1 MHIHILGICGTFM
14 AGVAAIARAAGH
26 RVTGADQNVYPPM
39 SHQLESM
46 GIDIIEG
53 YDADQLSLSPDLFV
67 VGNVM
72 TRGIPVIEEMLN
84 RRQPYTSG
92 PGWLAQEV
100 LSGCRVVGVAGTHGK
115 TTTSSLLA
123 WILEYAG
130 QQPGFLI
137 GGVPINFD
145 ISARKGENSVFVI
158 EADEYDSAFFDKR
171 AKFLHYRPDIQVITN
186 LEYDH
191 ADIYA
196 NLEAIQW
203 QFHQLIR
210 ALPGNGKLILR
221 AGDVNLGRV
230 IEQGCWTPIET
241 FASVEAGVVDSG
253 ARNASV
259 EDSAAVE
266 TEANWLGVAHADG
279 SLQVLHRGAE
289 AGRCEWQLTGA
300 FNAENAVAA
309 LLAARELGVPVE
321 TALQAIGEF
330 KGVKRRLELR
340 GSFGGVAL
348 YDDFAHHPTE
358 IRRTISGVRSEMK
371 SGRLLIVLEPR
382 SNTMKL
388 GVHRDALADSLSD
401 ADQVWVYKSADLRWD
416 LQGALA
422 DLPKAT
428 VRDDV
433 DSIVEQVAKFSRP
446 GDRLIVMS
454 NGGFF
459 NIHERLA
466 ASLGPE

>member
-1 MHIHILGICGTFM
+1 M
-14 AGVAAIARAAGH
+14 AGIAAIGRAAGH
-26 RVTGADQNVYPPM
+26 RVTGADKNVYPPM
-39 SHQLESM
+39 SDQLAAL

-53 YDADQLSLSPDLFV
+53 YDADQLNLSPDVVV

-72 TRGIPVIEEMLN
+72 TRGMPVIEEMLN
-84 RRQPYTSG
+84 RRLPFTSG

-100 LSGCRVVGVAGTHGK
+100 LPDFRVVGVAGTHGK
-115 TTTSSLLA
+115 TTTTSLLA

-137 GGVPINFD
+137 GGVPRNFD
-145 ISARKGENSVFVI
+145 TSARKGDGSVFVI

-171 AKFLHYRPDIQVITN
+171 AKLLHYRPEIQIITN

-191 ADIYA
+191 ADIYE

-210 ALPGNGKLILR
+210 ALPGNGTLIVR
-221 AGDVNLGRV
+221 ADDPNLTQL

-241 FASVEAGVVDSG
+241 FSSPGSG
-253 ARNASV
+253 AVQVDA
-259 EDSAAVE
+259 D
-266 TEANWLGVAHADG
+266 WLGVAHDDG
-279 SLQVLHRGAE
+279 ELQVLHQGVD
-289 AGRCEWQLTGA
+289 AGRCTWQLTGA

-309 LLAARELGVPVE
+309 LLAARHLGVSIE
-321 TALQAIGEF
+321 TALQAIAEF

-371 SGRLLIVLEPR
+371 SGRLLVVLEPR

-388 GVHRDALADSLSD
+388 GVHRDALADALVE
-401 ADQVWVYKSADLRWD
+401 ADQAWVYRSADLEWD
-416 LQGALA
+416 LSAALVSV
-422 DLPKAT
+422 PSVT
-428 VRDDV
+428 VCDDV
-433 DSIVEQVAKFSRP
+433 DLIVDNVAGVARS
-446 GDRLIVMS
+446 GDRVIVMS

-459 NIHERLA
+459 NIHELLERG
-466 ASLGPE
+466 LGSDQAVTIP